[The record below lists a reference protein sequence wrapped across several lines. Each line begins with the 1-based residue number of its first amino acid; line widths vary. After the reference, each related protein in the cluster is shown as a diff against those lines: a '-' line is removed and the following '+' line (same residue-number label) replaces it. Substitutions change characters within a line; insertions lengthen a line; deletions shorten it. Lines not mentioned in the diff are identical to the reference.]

1 MLEVGKTR
9 EGRFLIVFL
18 LQFLTFSAF
27 LAYHEV
33 TAIPTDAI
41 TTMLTILMG
50 MAPLGFVSAVNTVVA
65 VEGVEMLVERYLR
78 RRYEAGLKA
87 GEERGKAEGLKEG
100 EERGVAQAWEV
111 WQDWNE
117 RRLTAEAAGAQFN
130 EPPPELNH
138 RK

>member
-50 MAPLGFVSAVNTVVA
+50 MAPLAFVSAANTVVA
-65 VEGVEMLVERYLR
+65 VEGVEMLAERYLR
-78 RRYEAGLKA
+78 KRYEAGLKA
-87 GEERGKAEGLKEG
+87 GEEKGKAE
-100 EERGVAQAWEV
+100 AWEA
-111 WQDWNE
+111 WEAWNQ
-117 RRLTAEAAGAQFN
+117 RRLAAEAASQPFN
-130 EPPPELNH
+130 EPPPGH
-138 RK
+138 

>member
-41 TTMLTILMG
+41 TTMLAILMG

-65 VEGVEMLVERYLR
+65 VEGVEMLAERYLR
-78 RRYEAGLKA
+78 KRYEAGLKEGA
-87 GEERGKAEGLKEG
+87 EKGKAEGLTE
-100 EERGVAQAWEV
+100 AWQV
-111 WQDWNE
+111 WQTWNH
-117 RRLTAEAAGAQFN
+117 RSLAAEKADHPFN
-130 EPPPELNH
+130 EPPPTLNNPS
-138 RK
+138 

>member
-65 VEGVEMLVERYLR
+65 VEGVEMLAERYLR
-78 RRYEAGLKA
+78 KRYEAG
-87 GEERGKAEGLKEG
+87 RAEGLKEG
-100 EERGVAQAWEV
+100 EERGVAKGEAQAWEA
-111 WQDWNE
+111 WEAWNQ
-117 RRLTAEAAGAQFN
+117 RRLAAEKAGQPFN

-138 RK
+138 SK

>member
-41 TTMLTILMG
+41 TTMLAILMG

-65 VEGVEMLVERYLR
+65 VEGVEMLAERYLR
-78 RRYEAGLKA
+78 KRYEAGLKEGA
-87 GEERGKAEGLKEG
+87 EKGKAEGLTE
-100 EERGVAQAWEV
+100 AWQV
-111 WQDWNE
+111 WQTWNH
-117 RRLTAEAAGAQFN
+117 RSLAAEMDDHPFN
-130 EPPPELNH
+130 EPTPTLNNPT
-138 RK
+138 